1 MSATFLFLPNHIM
14 KQNLKIRIISLFTLS
29 LLSGGALMAQPVVQ
43 SDPFLNDTISEKTEE
58 VELFKPHVNL
68 LLGSSFSSFG
78 PSYSAFSTYVAPEIS
93 MPVSNKLSMSFGM
106 GYSNMFFSTP
116 SESGM
121 QSNSMAYGNVF
132 VSGTYQ
138 VNNNLVVR
146 GTAYKTFMLN
156 PVQDTKA
163 LNSQFFDFSNQGVR
177 FDAEYKVN
185 DQFRIGVSVEYRE
198 QSLPSFYQGNN
209 NYGVGSPFQRSMF
222 SPIY

>member
-1 MSATFLFLPNHIM
+1 MSASFLFLPYHTM
-14 KQNLKIRIISLFTLS
+14 KKNFKVIIFMLFSLSFA
-29 LLSGGALMAQPVVQ
+29 GAGELYAQAVVQ
-43 SDPFLNDTISEKTEE
+43 GEPFLNDTISEKTEN

-78 PSYSAFSTYVAPEIS
+78 PSQSAFSTYVAPEIS
-93 MPVSNKLSMSFGM
+93 MPVSNKLSMSVGM
-106 GYSNMFFSTP
+106 GYSNLFFSSP
-116 SESGM
+116 NESGM

-138 VNNNLVVR
+138 VNNNLAVR

-156 PVQDTKA
+156 SDQQSKA
-163 LNSQFFDFSNQGVR
+163 LHSNYFDFSNQGVR

-198 QSLPSFYQGNN
+198 QSLPSFYQGNS
-209 NYGVGSPFQRSMF
+209 NYGVGAPFQRSMF
-222 SPIY
+222 TPLY